1 MIPFLFIPLNTY
13 LYFNFRDRVDAFEDP
28 KKAME
33 DFIARQKMGR
43 LGTAEEIAGAVIF
56 LSSKDV
62 RFQYCLLFFIKGRA

>member
-1 MIPFLFIPLNTY
+1 MYF
-13 LYFNFRDRVDAFEDP
+13 FNFRDRVDAFEDP

-62 RFQYCLLFFIKGRA
+62 RFGYF